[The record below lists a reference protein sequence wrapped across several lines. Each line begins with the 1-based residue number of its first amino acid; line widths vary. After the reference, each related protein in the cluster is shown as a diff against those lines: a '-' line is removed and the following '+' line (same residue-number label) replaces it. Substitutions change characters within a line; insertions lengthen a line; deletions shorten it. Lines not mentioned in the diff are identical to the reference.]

1 MTSDLELDRKLA
13 LAIGWREDQ
22 IRTYPRTGNV
32 YVDYGNDGKLFD
44 HADWRVAGPI
54 AERFD
59 CFPFYMAGMWW
70 AGGTLGNPIKA
81 DTPQRAIA
89 LAVIQGVGK

>member
-1 MTSDLELDRKLA
+1 MTDLELNKALA
-13 LAIGWREDQ
+13 KAIGWREDQ

-59 CFPFYMAGMWW
+59 CFPCFYQGQREAGVPPY
-70 AGGTLGNPIKA
+70 GSA